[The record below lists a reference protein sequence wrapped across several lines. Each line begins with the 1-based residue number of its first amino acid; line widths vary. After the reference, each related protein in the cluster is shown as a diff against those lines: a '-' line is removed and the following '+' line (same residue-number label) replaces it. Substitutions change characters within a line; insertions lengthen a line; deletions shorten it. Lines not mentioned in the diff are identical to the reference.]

1 MESFFL
7 AETVKYL
14 YLLFDPDN
22 FIHNTGTTASIHTT
36 KHGRCVLDAGGY
48 IFNTEAHPID
58 PAALAC
64 CHNMPSEKE
73 ITEEL
78 TNNMID
84 LLDPNKV
91 KKFRGELIPERL
103 KRIHLEKIQAK
114 QDKTKMEEKLLTEK
128 LMKLK
133 REMLAFE
140 EEERLKAEQAPS
152 QSIPGKVISLGTAE
166 PVRIDSSQSQE
177 SVKSNPNQSDV
188 AAPISS
194 QSQQSSVETSSQTE
208 ESVGPKSSQLESIT
222 TADITLETSTEYYR
236 SRGEDN
242 GEAENLLSDD
252 PQFNEET
259 DIENKDASQETSDM
273 GPTLQKFSS
282 GDSATNSAGGIVQP
296 EKMPSVFEPAKPNK
310 IVETLNNLLERFAT
324 PKNYEFDIMEYTTA
338 LMADK
343 RFSLNQ
349 SWYKDYSVL
358 TCPGTKFTDRFLI
371 HGEFFTEDP

>member
-22 FIHNTGTTASIHTT
+22 FIHNTGATASIHTT

-84 LLDPNKV
+84 LLDPYKV

-103 KRIHLEKIQAK
+103 KRIQLEKIQAK
-114 QDKTKMEEKLLTEK
+114 QDKTKMEEKVLTEK
-128 LMKLK
+128 LMRLK

-140 EEERLKAEQAPS
+140 EEERLKAEEAQG

-166 PVRIDSSQSQE
+166 PIRTESSQSQE
-177 SVKSNPNQSDV
+177 SVKSNSNQSDG
-188 AAPISS
+188 AASISS
-194 QSQQSSVETSSQTE
+194 QSQQSSGQA
-208 ESVGPKSSQLESIT
+208 SSQLESIT
-222 TADITLETSTEYYR
+222 TADITLETSTEYYK
-236 SRGEDN
+236 SRGEND
-242 GEAENLLSDD
+242 GEGEHYLSDD

-259 DIENKDASQETSDM
+259 DIDNKDALEPTSDI
-273 GPTLQKFSS
+273 GPAMQKFSS
-282 GDSATNSAGGIVQP
+282 GDSATGGSAGGIVQP
-296 EKMPSVFEPAKPNK
+296 EKMPNMFEPAKPNK

-324 PKNYEFDIMEYTTA
+324 PKNYKFDMMEYTTA
-338 LMADK
+338 LMSDK

>member
-1 MESFFL
+1 
-7 AETVKYL
+7 
-14 YLLFDPDN
+14 LFDPDN

-36 KHGRCVLDAGGY
+36 KQGRCILDAGGY

-84 LLDPNKV
+84 LLDPIKV

-103 KRIHLEKIQAK
+103 RRIHLEKIQAK
-114 QDKTKMEEKLLTEK
+114 QDKTKMEEKVLTEK

-140 EEERLKAEQAPS
+140 EEERLKAEQTQG

-177 SVKSNPNQSDV
+177 SVKSNPNQSQE
-188 AAPISS
+188 AASISN
-194 QSQQSSVETSSQTE
+194 QSQQSSVET
-208 ESVGPKSSQLESIT
+208 SSQLESIT

-236 SRGEDN
+236 SRGEDS

-259 DIENKDASQETSDM
+259 DIENKDASQETSDI
-273 GPTLQKFSS
+273 GPTMQKFSS
-282 GDSATNSAGGIVQP
+282 GDSATTSAGGIVQP
-296 EKMPSVFEPAKPNK
+296 EKMPDVFEPAKPNK

-324 PKNYEFDIMEYTTA
+324 PKNYKFDIMEYTTA

-371 HGEFFTEDP
+371 HGEFFTEAP